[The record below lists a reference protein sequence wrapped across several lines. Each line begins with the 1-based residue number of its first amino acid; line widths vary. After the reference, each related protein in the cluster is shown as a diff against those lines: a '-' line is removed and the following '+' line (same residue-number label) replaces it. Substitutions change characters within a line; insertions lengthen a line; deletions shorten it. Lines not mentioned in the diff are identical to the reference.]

1 MSSWAKMGNSWVR
14 VDSISEI
21 QFTCEAGTPVLRC
34 VMNGMF
40 SEDFGHSAIEK
51 AEQQRTVKEIGA
63 KYDLD
68 PQQMAYDPESGVLR
82 DLRETQ
88 GS

>member
-40 SEDFGHSAIEK
+40 SEDFGHRAIEK
-51 AEQQRTVKEIGA
+51 AEQLEAMFGIEIMPD
-63 KYDLD
+63 YD
-68 PQQMAYDPESGVLR
+68 ELR
-82 DLRETQ
+82 
-88 GS
+88 SHS